1 MSSVFTLV
9 LFPHPVSPLSVH
21 AKKKKNLSLWG
32 YEVRCFRGVLRDKI
46 IEGAYSLLL
55 LYEQKAAGLLL
66 SFPPPQMLF
75 FFFTAFAHMLLS
87 GMFLIEFVDT
97 IISGGLVLLVKL

>member
-1 MSSVFTLV
+1 M
-9 LFPHPVSPLSVH
+9 
-21 AKKKKNLSLWG
+21 
-32 YEVRCFRGVLRDKI
+32 LRDKI

-66 SFPPPQMLF
+66 SFPPVNAF
-75 FFFTAFAHMLLS
+75 FFFFSLPFAHMLLS

-97 IISGGLVLLVKL
+97 IISGDLVLLVKL